1 MPLFSVHLFPLTEL
15 IFPSSLHTFFCAFAN
30 SLLPQERSCIG
41 CVRMEM
47 VQLSASLS
55 SCHSFQLCPGC
66 SVVAWLSL
74 AARYLELQCWCPC
87 GLHMFA
93 AITFLVLVSMCMY
106 VRYSSQNFA
115 QQNYSILKT
124 LSSPALRHLYW
135 SIGPPTM
142 NTTSRHSCSCI
153 HTRKLRMLISTQMAK
168 LKLKTHSTN
177 WKVKLKLTV

>member
-1 MPLFSVHLFPLTEL
+1 MRLQTR
-15 IFPSSLHTFFCAFAN
+15 
-30 SLLPQERSCIG
+30 LLPQERSCIG

-66 SVVAWLSL
+66 SVVVLWICL
-74 AARYLELQCWCPC
+74 ACVSCQVPRAPVLMPMWVT
-87 GLHMFA
+87 HVFA

-115 QQNYSILKT
+115 QWNYSILKT
-124 LSSPALRHLYW
+124 LSSPAPRHLYW

-142 NTTSRHSCSCI
+142 NTTSCHSCSCI
-153 HTRKLRMLISTQMAK
+153 HTRKLRTLISRQMTK